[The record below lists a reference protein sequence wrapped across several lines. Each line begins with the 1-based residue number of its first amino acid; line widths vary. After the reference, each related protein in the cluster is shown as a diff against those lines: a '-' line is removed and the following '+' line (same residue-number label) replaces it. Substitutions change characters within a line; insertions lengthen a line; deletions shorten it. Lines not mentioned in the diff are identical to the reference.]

1 MEDLLTYIGFSIS
14 LTLLLLSLLILC
26 CIRGKST
33 NSNSI
38 HKNIVFCI
46 FCGELIY
53 FAALKLRREL
63 IQHEVMSFGIYP
75 LTKIGFNYVNVNSQF
90 PCKMIAMFLH
100 YFWLSSFSW
109 TLVDSL
115 HLHRMLTELR
125 DINHGQMRY
134 IITSIYW
141 FKIYHCDIHFYLD
154 RISGFITAWVMLFLL
169 SLWA

>member
-1 MEDLLTYIGFSIS
+1 MTYIGFS
-14 LTLLLLSLLILC
+14 LALLLLLSAVLILTC
-26 CIRGKST
+26 LRGRPT

-53 FAALKLRREL
+53 FVALKLRSQL
-63 IQHEVMSFGIYP
+63 LHEEVSICAFLLHSFP
-75 LTKIGFNYVNVNSQF
+75 TKTPGDSPKLKIFNIRNQISNTFIVFQF

-125 DINHGQMRY
+125 DVNHGQMRLVLRVSKCTLSCNTINFCNAIF
-134 IITSIYW
+134 II
-141 FKIYHCDIHFYLD
+141 
-154 RISGFITAWVMLFLL
+154 
-169 SLWA
+169 